1 MFFKNKLNFFASAC
15 YFISYEFFGKIL
27 QGDIDKYGNKFNEY
41 INQSLFKDNEVED
54 LNDVSDY
61 ECNIYGVDYNECQE
75 NNIDEYH
82 DKYNEK
88 KKLIENIIKNNVQ
101 DMKGFITEAK
111 RFKAPKN
118 PNEENQYRILSFPWC
133 IAGKLLSIMKF
144 LS

>member
-1 MFFKNKLNFFASAC
+1 M
-15 YFISYEFFGKIL
+15 
-27 QGDIDKYGNKFNEY
+27 
-41 INQSLFKDNEVED
+41 
-54 LNDVSDY
+54 
-61 ECNIYGVDYNECQE
+61 
-75 NNIDEYH
+75 
-82 DKYNEK
+82 
-88 KKLIENIIKNNVQ
+88 IENIIKNNVQ